1 MRLAGSIFALVL
13 FFAALFGCGG
23 GPEGTSSTGSTSGS
37 GGLLNPYT
45 GSFSGTFIGPQGSI
59 GTVSFSVDI
68 SGNITGTEV
77 VTSTGAS
84 TSLTGTVTSGG
95 VAAVT
100 IGTDAT
106 TGTFSAV
113 TNQTPTASVALTD
126 ASNDVTDMVLIVNP
140 ANITGGVQDEGDFA
154 GSLFDFS
161 NSTPGIIAMNVSTT
175 GAISGSILLA
185 DTGTPTLENIT
196 GNMTSTFSGNPTVSW
211 VITLNGTQIET
222 ASGTATLSGG
232 GLSGTMTT
240 SNGGVIDYSAQ
251 LITPAT
257 APASKRASLLKIYSK
272 P

>member
-84 TSLTGTVTSGG
+84 TSLTGTVTSG
-95 VAAVT
+95 
-100 IGTDAT
+100 
-106 TGTFSAV
+106 AV

-161 NSTPGIIAMNVSTT
+161 NSTPGIIALT
-175 GAISGSILLA
+175 
-185 DTGTPTLENIT
+185 
-196 GNMTSTFSGNPTVSW
+196 
-211 VITLNGTQIET
+211 
-222 ASGTATLSGG
+222 
-232 GLSGTMTT
+232 
-240 SNGGVIDYSAQ
+240 
-251 LITPAT
+251 
-257 APASKRASLLKIYSK
+257 
-272 P
+272 